1 MKTIDVPGYEQ
12 VETAS
17 QVIFDHLTKAI
28 GRVPNLYAVMGYS
41 ANTLKGF
48 MDFEAQVGKGAF
60 SPKEREAISL
70 VVSEVNHCNYCLA
83 AHTLQATMKGF
94 TPDETL
100 GFRKGIATDPKLHAT
115 LQLAKSIAEQKGDAD
130 PALVAQFFD
139 QGYTEAALIDL
150 TALVVIR
157 TFTNYVYALSK
168 VPVDFPA
175 AAALA

>member
-1 MKTIDVPGYEQ
+1 MNTINVPAYEQ
-12 VETAS
+12 ADEVS
-17 QVIFDHLTKAI
+17 RVLFQQFTKAI

-41 ANTLKGF
+41 GNTLKGF
-48 MDFEAQVGKGAF
+48 MDFEGQVSKGAF

-70 VVSEVNHCNYCLA
+70 AVSEVNHCNYCLA

-94 TPDETL
+94 TKEDTFR
-100 GFRKGIATDPKLHAT
+100 FRKGTATEPKLNAT
-115 LQLAKSIAEQKGDAD
+115 LQLARAMAEHKGDAD
-130 PALVAQFFD
+130 PALVAAFFS
-139 QGYTEAALIDL
+139 QGYNEAALIDL

-175 AAALA
+175 AEPLV

>member
-1 MKTIDVPGYEQ
+1 MKTIDVPVYEQ

-17 QVIFDHLTKAI
+17 QAIFDRLNKAI

-48 MDFEAQVGKGAF
+48 MDFEAEAGKGAF

-94 TPDETL
+94 TPEETL
-100 GFRKGIATDPKLHAT
+100 DLRKGVAADPKLHAA
-115 LQLAKSIAEQKGDAD
+115 LQLAKSMAAHKGDAD
-130 PALVAQFFD
+130 PALIDQFFA
-139 QGYTEAALIDL
+139 QGYREDALINL
-150 TALVVIR
+150 AALVVIR

-175 AAALA
+175 APALL